1 MLNNVTVD
9 SVLMKYYH
17 SIDSKHLQDDKIN
30 IDTNLKVVDSSTKY
44 IKYFARFLDV
54 LHSKG
59 YVLSDSILK
68 KLMDIIDY
76 EGYEYQ
82 IMRCYTDIIY
92 SHIQKVNGYAEYQ
105 TFPEYLEFNGYIDKE
120 IAIEYITNYSKAIK
134 NIDSSVES
142 VSYDTVPHLV
152 SNFDDKPESLFVI
165 KEMKSIIP
173 TLYYDITSHKV
184 EDIEQAIETL
194 YVIYKEDP
202 ELFSEIDRSRYKIA
216 LFFLLLEDSYDALDM
231 FIDANINLFDL
242 YDIIHSCFI
251 YKTTHDIDDFDKIFT
266 KNINRVINI
275 LTVNIRDEDIAMIIS
290 EHFEFWDD
298 LCKSY
303 KIDRFEH
310 PLEMCRTDI
319 KKYKI
324 LNDLEFLDK
333 AIEEYKDDL
342 YFYARYILMNMD
354 YRVFCDNFI
363 HIFDKLG
370 ECLSD
375 EEIKEIIHGCMNG
388 LSNLHVE
395 EVDNK
400 LNELRDN
407 LKDTKYF
414 ID

>member
-17 SIDSKHLQDDKIN
+17 SIDSRHLQDDKIN
-30 IDTNLKVVDSSTKY
+30 IDSKKVVDSSTKY
-44 IKYFARFLDV
+44 IQYFAAFLDT

-82 IMRCYTDIIY
+82 IMKCYADIIFKY
-92 SHIQKVNGYAEYQ
+92 IDKDAV
-105 TFPEYLEFNGYIDKE
+105 FEFDGYIDKE
-120 IAIEYITNYSKAIK
+120 TSIEYITNYSKAIK
-134 NIDSSVES
+134 NLDSSVES
-142 VSYDTVPHLV
+142 VSYGCVPYFTDID
-152 SNFDDKPESLFVI
+152 FDIESPFYVL
-165 KEMKSIIP
+165 KEMNAIIP
-173 TLYYDITSHKV
+173 TLYYDITNHKV

-202 ELFSEIDRSRYKIA
+202 ELFSQIDRTRYKVA

-242 YDIIHSCFI
+242 HDIIHSCFI
-251 YKTTHDIDDFDKIFT
+251 YKTTHDINDFRKIFT

-324 LNDLEFLDK
+324 LNDLDFLDK
-333 AIEEYKDDL
+333 AIEEYQYDL

-370 ECLSD
+370 DYLSD
-375 EEIKEIIHGCMNG
+375 KEIKEIIHGCMNG

-400 LNELRDN
+400 LNELHDN
-407 LKDTKYF
+407 LKDTKYS